1 MPDAPAPRAAGP
13 ARDATGPDRSGPGRV
28 VRTLDEHAAA
38 VLALGAPLPA
48 RRVPLAES
56 LGTALAA
63 DVVSAVDLPPWDS
76 SAMDG
81 YALRAADLRAGAVL
95 RVADD
100 VPAGETRAVT
110 VPPGAAVRIMT
121 GAPVPAGA
129 DTVVP
134 VERTDGGTDRVTFH
148 DVVPPGAHVRRR
160 GEDVRAGDVVLR
172 AGDVLGPAA
181 LGLLA
186 ATGHVDAP
194 VHARPRVAVVS
205 TGSELV
211 TGGGPLAHGQ
221 IHESNG
227 VQLAAAARAA
237 GADVVDVRV
246 LGDDVPD
253 VLRVLEELGARA
265 DVVVTT
271 GGVSVGAYDVVRDA
285 LVAGGHGELVHV
297 RMQPGKP
304 QGVGRL
310 PSGTPVLSLPGNP
323 VSAHVSFEVF
333 VRPLLRRLLGA
344 RDVHRRRVRATLAA
358 DVDSPAGRRQ
368 LLRARL
374 DWSGGTPV
382 ATAVGGPGS
391 HLLGALAR
399 ADALV
404 DVPAEAT
411 HVGAGETVTVVDLR
425 EADA

>member
-1 MPDAPAPRAAGP
+1 MPDAPAPAAVAP
-13 ARDATGPDRSGPGRV
+13 ERP

-38 VLALGAPLPA
+38 VLALGAPLPV
-48 RRVPLAES
+48 RRVPLADA
-56 LGTALAA
+56 LGAALAS

-81 YALRAADLRAGAVL
+81 YALRGADLRAGAVL
-95 RVADD
+95 EVADD
-100 VPAGETRAVT
+100 VPAGDTRT
-110 VPPGAAVRIMT
+110 VVVAPGTAVRIMT
-121 GAPVPAGA
+121 GAPVPSGA

-134 VERTDGGTDRVTFH
+134 VERTDGGSARVAFH
-148 DVVPPGAHVRRR
+148 DVVATGAHVRAR
-160 GEDVRAGDVVLR
+160 GDDVRAGDLVLR

-186 ATGHVDAP
+186 ATGHVEVP
-194 VHARPRVAVVS
+194 VHDRPRVAVVS

-211 TGGGPLAHGQ
+211 TGGGALAHGQ

-237 GADVVDVRV
+237 GADVVAVRV
-246 LGDDVPD
+246 LPDDLPD
-253 VLRVLEELGARA
+253 VLRVLDELGTRA

-333 VRPLLRRLLGA
+333 VRPLLRRMLGA
-344 RDVHRRRVRATLAA
+344 RDVRRRTVRAVLAS
-358 DVDSPAGRRQ
+358 DVTSPAGRRQ

-374 DWSGGTPV
+374 GWDGAAPV
-382 ATAVGGPGS
+382 AVPVGGPGS

-404 DVPAEAT
+404 DVPAATT
-411 HVGAGETVTVVDLR
+411 HVAAGETVTVLDLR
-425 EADA
+425 EGDA

>member
-1 MPDAPAPRAAGP
+1 MPDATAPAAVVP
-13 ARDATGPDRSGPGRV
+13 ARP

-48 RRVPLAES
+48 RRVPLADA
-56 LGTALAA
+56 LGAALAA
-63 DVVSAVDLPPWDS
+63 DVVSAVDLPPWDG

-95 RVADD
+95 PVADD
-100 VPAGETRAVT
+100 VPAGDTRSVVVA
-110 VPPGAAVRIMT
+110 PGTAVRIMT

-148 DVVPPGAHVRRR
+148 DVVPAGAHVRAR
-160 GEDVRAGDVVLR
+160 GDDVHAGDLVLR

-186 ATGHVDAP
+186 ATGHVDVP

-211 TGGGPLAHGQ
+211 TGGGALAHGQ
-221 IHESNG
+221 IHESNA
-227 VQLAAAARAA
+227 VQLVAAARAA
-237 GADVVDVRV
+237 GAEVVAVRV
-246 LGDDVPD
+246 LPDDVPD
-253 VLRVLEELGARA
+253 VLRVLDELGGRA

-271 GGVSVGAYDVVRDA
+271 GGVSVGAHDVVRDA

-304 QGVGRL
+304 QGLGRL

-333 VRPLLRRLLGA
+333 VRPLLRRMLGA
-344 RDVHRRRVRATLAA
+344 REVHRRTVRATLAA
-358 DVDSPAGRRQ
+358 GVTSPEGRRQ

-374 DWSGGTPV
+374 DWDGAVPV
-382 ATAVGGPGS
+382 ATPVGGPGS

-411 HVGAGETVTVVDLR
+411 HVAAGETVTVLDLR
-425 EADA
+425 EGDA

>member
-1 MPDAPAPRAAGP
+1 MPTDPVAVP
-13 ARDATGPDRSGPGRV
+13 ARA

-38 VLALGAPLPA
+38 VLALGAPLPV
-48 RRVPLAES
+48 RVVPLAAAR
-56 LGTALAA
+56 GAALAR

-81 YALRAADLRAGAVL
+81 YALAAADVRAGAVL
-95 RVADD
+95 DVADD
-100 VPAGETRAVT
+100 VPAGDARGVV

-134 VERTDGGTDRVTFH
+134 VELTDAGTDRVVLH
-148 DVVPPGAHVRRR
+148 DVVAARAHVRGR

-186 ATGHVDAP
+186 ATGHRQVP

-211 TGGGPLAHGQ
+211 TDGGPLAHGQ

-227 VQLAAAARAA
+227 VQLAAAAEAA
-237 GADVVDVRV
+237 GASVVDVRV
-246 LGDDVPD
+246 LTDDVPD
-253 VLRVLEELGARA
+253 VLRVLDELGERA

-285 LVAGGHGELVHV
+285 LLAGGHGELVHV

-310 PSGTPVLSLPGNP
+310 PSGAPVLSLPGNP
-323 VSAHVSFEVF
+323 VSAFVSFELF

-344 RDVHRRRVRATLAA
+344 RDVHRRRLPAALASDVR
-358 DVDSPAGRRQ
+358 SPAGRRQ

-374 DWSGGTPV
+374 EVDGRGLV
-382 ATAVGGPGS
+382 AVPVGGPGS
-391 HLLGALAR
+391 HLLGSLAR

-404 DVPAEAT
+404 DVPADVT
-411 HVGAGETVTVVDLR
+411 HVAAGETVTVVDLR
-425 EADA
+425 EGDA

>member
-1 MPDAPAPRAAGP
+1 MPDATAPAAVVP
-13 ARDATGPDRSGPGRV
+13 ARPL
-28 VRTLDEHAAA
+28 RTLDEHAAA
-38 VLALGAPLPA
+38 VLALGAPLPVH
-48 RRVPLAES
+48 RVPLAEAR
-56 LGTALAA
+56 GRALAA
-63 DVVSAVDLPPWDS
+63 DVVSAVDLPPWDG

-81 YALRAADLRAGAVL
+81 YALRAADLHAGAVL
-95 RVADD
+95 DVADD
-100 VPAGETRAVT
+100 VPAGDTRT
-110 VPPGAAVRIMT
+110 VSVAPGTAVRIMT

-134 VERTDGGTDRVTFH
+134 VERTDGRTDRVTFH
-148 DVVPPGAHVRRR
+148 DAVPAGAHVRRR

-172 AGDVLGPAA
+172 AGEVLGPAA
-181 LGLLA
+181 VGLLA
-186 ATGHVDAP
+186 ATGHVDVP

-211 TGGGPLAHGQ
+211 TGGGALAHGQ

-227 VQLAAAARAA
+227 AQLAAAAAAA

-246 LGDDVPD
+246 LPDDVPD
-253 VLRVLEELGARA
+253 VLRVLDELGARA

-297 RMQPGKP
+297 AMQPGKP

-344 RDVHRRRVRATLAA
+344 RDVHRRRLRATLAT
-358 DVDSPAGRRQ
+358 DVTSPPGRRQ

-374 DWSGGTPV
+374 DWT
-382 ATAVGGPGS
+382 
-391 HLLGALAR
+391 
-399 ADALV
+399 
-404 DVPAEAT
+404 
-411 HVGAGETVTVVDLR
+411 
-425 EADA
+425 